1 MDRGGDPVK
10 DKKQRKPRR
19 VGVVAKPDPRRA
31 GPVLKQVLRRLERA
45 HVGYLLD
52 HQAAETVGRH
62 EEGVKR
68 SDMAGKVDLVLVA
81 GGDGTILSVARGL
94 GRAQVP
100 VAGINLG
107 GLGFLTE
114 FTSKEID
121 LLLDAI
127 LQGKHRVDRR
137 MMLSVEVRR
146 RDGSREKQ
154 LVLND
159 AVVNKSALARILEI
173 ELRVAEQ
180 VITTYRADGLILS
193 TPTGSTAY
201 GLSAGGPIV
210 HPDLRAIVVI
220 PICPHTLTNRP
231 LVIPGDQVLEATVR
245 HGDEG
250 NHPFLLTLD
259 GQVGLPLR
267 RGDVVRVKR
276 SRVSFSLVLPEGTEY
291 FQVLRK
297 KLKWGGR

>member
-1 MDRGGDPVK
+1 VT
-10 DKKQRKPRR
+10 KKTQRKPRR
-19 VGVVAKPDPRRA
+19 VGIVAKPDPRRA
-31 GPVLKQVLRRLERA
+31 RPVLKQLLRHLDRA
-45 HVGYLLD
+45 GVRYLLD
-52 HQAAETVGRH
+52 HEAALILRRPDD
-62 EEGVKR
+62 GVER
-68 SDMAGKVDLVLVA
+68 AAMAGKVDLVLVA

-94 GRAQVP
+94 GRLQVP

-114 FTSKEID
+114 FTSPEID
-121 LLLDAI
+121 QLLAAI
-127 LQGKHRVDRR
+127 LKGDYRVDRR

-146 RDGSREKQ
+146 AGKPRDKH

-180 VITTYRADGLILS
+180 PITTYRADGLILS

-210 HPDLRAIVVI
+210 HPDMRALVVI

-231 LVIPGDQVLEATVR
+231 LVIPGEQVLEAR
-245 HGDEG
+245 IRDSGHSR
-250 NHPFLLTLD
+250 NPFLLTLD
-259 GQVGLPLR
+259 GQVGLPLEL
-267 RGDVVRVKR
+267 GDVVRVKR
-276 SRVSFSLVLPEGTEY
+276 SRVAFSMVIPEGREY